1 MILTCGSLAA
11 VLGAGPV
18 SAQDGRGLIFGDAGA
33 ASLGHADS
41 EQGKG
46 AILGGGAGFHLT
58 DHLLVEGEVHGGRVE
73 HVFGRDQHTFSQ
85 AMLTGSVLLRTH
97 PRQSAHFVIGGGLA
111 VQRAHTEFRER
122 PLSPVDRVETIR
134 LLHGRVGADWD
145 LSTRWVLRT
154 HAVVWLGGGLDWV
167 TGGRL
172 GLGYRF

>member
-1 MILTCGSLAA
+1 MVLACGTLVA
-11 VLGAGPV
+11 VFCAGPV
-18 SAQDGRGLIFGDAGA
+18 SAQDRRGLIFGDAGA

-46 AILGGGAGFHLT
+46 AILGGGAAFRLT
-58 DHLLVEGEVHGGRVE
+58 PHLLVEGEVHGGRVD

-85 AMLTGSVLLRTH
+85 VTLTGSVLLQTH

-111 VQRAHTEFRER
+111 LQRAHTEFREP
-122 PLSPVDRVETIR
+122 PLRPVDRVETIR

-145 LSTRWVLRT
+145 LSNRWVLRT
-154 HAVVWLGGGLDWV
+154 HAVLWLGAGLDWIA
-167 TGGRL
+167 GGRL